1 MNKFLALLEM
11 IKFEHTVFALPF
23 AFLGAFLA
31 AQGPPDARTAIWII
45 LAMVGA
51 RSAAM
56 AFNRQVDRVHD
67 GLNPRTANRALPRGL
82 VNSRFMSLFIL
93 ASSALFLFSSRMLN
107 DLAFYL
113 SPLALA
119 LVFLYSYTKRF
130 TALSHLFLGLS
141 LAMAPLGGWIAVRGQ
156 FDVAPLWVAAAV
168 LFWVGG
174 FDIIYACL
182 DCQFDRQVGLHS
194 LPSQLGIRT
203 SLKISAAF
211 HFCMILLLAYGFL
224 VFDLS
229 IVSWIGL
236 IVVGLGLVYE
246 HSLVKGDDLTRVN
259 TAFFTVNGVISVVLL
274 IFVGLDLCL
283 PA

>member
-1 MNKFLALLEM
+1 MNKFLVLLEI

-31 AQGPPDARTAIWII
+31 AQGLPDARIAIWII

-56 AFNRQVDRVHD
+56 AFNRQVDRVYD
-67 GLNPRTANRALPRGL
+67 GLNPRTTNRALPGGL
-82 VNSRFMSLFIL
+82 VSPGFVALFIL
-93 ASSALFLFSSRMLN
+93 VSSALFLLSSWMLN

-130 TALSHLFLGLS
+130 TALSHLLLGLS

-182 DCQFDRQVGLHS
+182 DCQFDRQIGLHS
-194 LPSQLGIRT
+194 LPGQLGIRT

-211 HFCMILLLAYGFL
+211 HLCTILLLAYGFSQ
-224 VFDLS
+224 FDLS

-236 IVVGLGLVYE
+236 TIVALSLVYE
-246 HSLVKGDDLTRVN
+246 HSLVKTDDLTRVN
-259 TAFFTVNGVISVVLL
+259 TAFFTVNGVISIILL
-274 IFVGLDLCL
+274 VFVGLDLCL